1 MRPGISRLLSLPLPI
16 SPCFA
21 AGSMPSRI
29 RRRRVSRIEADSPE
43 QETSTGESDPL
54 ETAKIKAIA
63 GKGKGRPR
71 SVQVHGPRV
80 RRPGKGSDTTNSL
93 DADRD
98 STSRGRTTPR
108 PGAIAAATGVSKSQ
122 VDRDLSGVP
131 IGTPGLAPVVGVVA
145 DLRREG
151 MSTRAIAAATGIS
164 DITVRRD
171 LTGASN
177 VAPVVGTDGKTYQP
191 TRPQP
196 PTPSPRDR
204 DAGVTS
210 ATPAVRAAV
219 GPLVGPL
226 PRK

>member
-1 MRPGISRLLSLPLPI
+1 MTPRYGVDGSSNPPSDTSAPHKFDQREVADRLGISQ
-16 SPCFA
+16 
-21 AGSMPSRI
+21 
-29 RRRRVSRIEADSPE
+29 RRVSQIEADSPVE
-43 QETSTGESDPL
+43 ETSKEESDPL
-54 ETAKIKAIA
+54 
-63 GKGKGRPR
+63 
-71 SVQVHGPRV
+71 VHGPRV
-80 RRPGKGSDTTNSL
+80 RSG
-93 DADRD
+93 A
-98 STSRGRTTPR
+98 SRGRTTPR